1 MGDAAKLYKCG
12 TLTYTRLG
20 LFNLLA
26 WLLWGDFVFNFMEVV
41 AGSMLPLKLKYIGS
55 PNWLIGLVFTTLP
68 AFLSIGI
75 TPIIAMRSDNCRGKF
90 GRRIPFLLLSTPF
103 VAICLLFIGFSEKII
118 AVLNTFELVR
128 NNQAACLLI
137 FIAIMIIMFSF
148 FNTIMCN
155 AYIWLINDVVPP
167 ELITRF
173 LAVFK
178 IIGIGASAS
187 FQFFFFGMAKEYMQ
201 EIIIFSAI
209 GYGIIFTLMCIF
221 VKEGSYDKLE
231 PNEYSFIKKIKV
243 YFAECFT
250 NKMYWYLYLAMTFWN
265 INFAVVS
272 FRVFFAESVG
282 LSLDQYGKLMG
293 IAGIISAVCLYPA
306 GMLAE
311 KYHPVRIMTIGI
323 WALVAVVPLQLIFLF
338 NVPANFAVIL
348 YMILFTIHI
357 AVQTLVN
364 AAVMPLGMKIF
375 PAKQFGQLSSA
386 GGLIQAVATI
396 TAGLLAGF
404 WLDWLQQGSKTLDH
418 YRYLPCWV
426 SISLLISGCFMT
438 LLWKEWQKSPQN
450 TTPTALQ

>member
-12 TLTYTRLG
+12 TLTYTKLG

-311 KYHPVRIMTIGI
+311 KYHPVRIMTIGSGH
-323 WALVAVVPLQLIFLF
+323 WSQSYRSNSSFYLMSPL
-338 NVPANFAVIL
+338 IL
-348 YMILFTIHI
+348 PSY
-357 AVQTLVN
+357 
-364 AAVMPLGMKIF
+364 
-375 PAKQFGQLSSA
+375 
-386 GGLIQAVATI
+386 
-396 TAGLLAGF
+396 
-404 WLDWLQQGSKTLDH
+404 
-418 YRYLPCWV
+418 
-426 SISLLISGCFMT
+426 SI
-438 LLWKEWQKSPQN
+438 
-450 TTPTALQ
+450 